1 MTTTTRAWDRPF
13 FKAAEN
19 KPEVIAHRG
28 GARQWPGETIFA
40 FEQALAIGVDVIEMD
55 VRSTADDK
63 LVLIHNDTVDETTN
77 VTGPVR
83 KFSLED
89 LQNLDAGYRWTADG
103 KTFPFRGQG
112 IKVPTLEEVLERFPG
127 QRMNIEI
134 KQKEPSIV
142 EACAEMLRKHKM
154 RDKVLVASMSD
165 GVLEHFR
172 RVAPEVATS
181 AGGTELIKFILG
193 SRLMPSSVKAPDTD
207 SIQVKSKFSFLP
219 IMTARV
225 VRAAHRL
232 GMPIHAWTV
241 NDLADMRRVI
251 SLGVDG
257 IITDFPGPLLELL
270 GR

>member
-1 MTTTTRAWDRPF
+1 MNSTGWHRPF

-28 GARQWPGETIFA
+28 GARQWPGETLFA
-40 FEQALAIGVDVIEMD
+40 FEQALALGVDVIEMD
-55 VRSTADDK
+55 VHSTKDDV
-63 LVLIHNDTVDETTN
+63 LVLMHNPTVDETTEGS
-77 VTGPVR
+77 GPVHGF
-83 KFSLED
+83 KFED
-89 LQNLDAGYRWTADG
+89 LRKLDAGYRWTADG

-112 IKVPTLEEVLERFPG
+112 IRVPTLEEILERFPG

-134 KQKEPSIV
+134 KQTEPNIV
-142 EACAEMLRKHKM
+142 GAFAEMIRKHKM
-154 RDKVLVASMSD
+154 RDKVLVAAMSD
-165 GVLEHFR
+165 KVMEEFR
-172 RVAPEVATS
+172 RVEPDVATS
-181 AGGTELIKFILG
+181 AARMELIKFVAMSKL
-193 SRLMPSSVKAPDTD
+193 SPSSVKAPATD

-219 IMTARV
+219 IMSARV

-232 GMPIHAWTV
+232 GLPIHAWTV

-257 IITDFPGPLLELL
+257 IITDFPGPLMELL

>member
-1 MTTTTRAWDRPF
+1 MTTTKAWDRPF

-28 GARQWPGETIFA
+28 GARQWPGETLFA

-55 VRSTADDK
+55 VRSTKDGV
-63 LVLIHNDTVDETTN
+63 LVLIHNETVDETTDGS
-77 VTGPVR
+77 GPVHG
-83 KFSLED
+83 FLFDELEK
-89 LQNLDAGYRWTADG
+89 LDAGYRWTADG

-112 IKVPTLEEVLERFPG
+112 IRVPRLEQILEKFPG
-127 QRMNIEI
+127 QRMNIEM
-134 KQKEPSIV
+134 KQTEPSIV
-142 EACAEMLRKHKM
+142 EPLAELIRKHKM
-154 RDKVLVASMSD
+154 RDKVLVAAMSD
-165 GVLEHFR
+165 KAMEDFR
-172 RVAPEVATS
+172 RAAPDVATS
-181 AGGTELIKFILG
+181 AARLELIKFVAL
-193 SRLMPSSVKAPDTD
+193 SKVLPSSVKAPDTD

-219 IMTARV
+219 IMTKRV

-232 GMPIHAWTV
+232 GLPIHAWTV

-257 IITDFPGPLLELL
+257 IITDFPGPLMELL

>member
-1 MTTTTRAWDRPF
+1 MTRTQAWDHPF

-28 GARQWPGETIFA
+28 GAAQWPGETVFA
-40 FEQALAIGVDVIEMD
+40 FEQAVALGVDVIEMD
-55 VRSTADDK
+55 VHSTADDV
-63 LVLIHNDTVDETTN
+63 LVLMHNPTVDDTTEG
-77 VTGPVR
+77 TGPVHGFKFDDLR
-83 KFSLED
+83 K
-89 LQNLDAGYRWTADG
+89 LDAGYRWTADG

-112 IKVPTLEEVLERFPG
+112 IKVPTLEEVLMRFPG

-142 EACAEMLRKHKM
+142 EAFAEMLRKHKM

-165 GVLEHFR
+165 EAMEHFR

-181 AGGTELIKFILG
+181 AARTELIKFILM
-193 SRLMPSSVKAPDTD
+193 SRLLPPSAKAPDTD

-219 IMTARV
+219 IMTTRV

-232 GMPIHAWTV
+232 GLPIHAWTV

-251 SLGVDG
+251 ALGVDG
-257 IITDFPGPLLELL
+257 IITDFPGPLMEVL

>member
-1 MTTTTRAWDRPF
+1 MTTERAWDRPF

-28 GARQWPGETIFA
+28 GAAQWPGETVFA
-40 FEQALAIGVDVIEMD
+40 FEQAVALGVDVIEMD
-55 VRSTADDK
+55 VHSTADDA
-63 LVLIHNDTVDETTN
+63 LVLIHNPTVDETTDG
-77 VTGPVR
+77 TGPVR
-83 KFSLED
+83 KFSLKD
-89 LQNLDAGYRWTADG
+89 LQKLDAGYRWSADG
-103 KTFPFRGQG
+103 KTFPFRGRG

-127 QRMNIEI
+127 RRMNIEI

-142 EACAEMLRKHKM
+142 GAVAEMLRKHKL
-154 RDKVLVASMSD
+154 RDRVLIASMSD
-165 GVLEHFR
+165 GVLEEFR

-181 AGGTELIKFILG
+181 AGGTELVKFILG
-193 SRLMPSSVKAPDTD
+193 SRLSPSSVKAPDTD
-207 SIQVKSKFSFLP
+207 AIQVKSKFSFLP
-219 IMTARV
+219 IMSSRV

-232 GMPIHAWTV
+232 GLPIHAWTV

-257 IITDFPGPLLELL
+257 IITDFPGPLMGLL